1 MGSTAVDGATYAMV
15 IGRPSTAKITIDGLP
30 KGDVKLLGH
39 HAPLKREGN
48 SVTLPNRPDDTPVYT
63 LRIQ

>member
-1 MGSTAVDGATYAMV
+1 MV

-30 KGDVKLLGH
+30 QGDVTLLGH
-39 HAPLKREGN
+39 NALLKREGDV
-48 SVTLPNRPDDTPVYT
+48 VTLPNRPDDTPVYT

>member
-1 MGSTAVDGATYAMV
+1 MV
-15 IGRPSTAKITIDGLP
+15 IGRPSTANITIDGLP

-39 HAPLKREGN
+39 HAQLKRDGN
-48 SVTLPNRPDDTPVYT
+48 TVTLPNRPDDTPVYT